1 MNSND
6 IGCYSEY
13 RIASALMS
21 QGYKISMPLNDSS
34 VYDMIVDSGSKLY
47 KIQIKGTTRKPQ
59 GNRRGVQVNI
69 TRNRKYSKTEIDFYA
84 IWVEYYKGYFFLK
97 NENQKQHIRFSNRNS
112 AVWDSA
118 IFYEC
123 GKSAITSIGKNQK
136 HHSRFI
142 FPI

>member
-1 MNSND
+1 MFVRNFPLNWGIFFINFEKMNSND

-13 RIASALMS
+13 RIACALMS

-69 TRNRKYSKTEIDFYA
+69 TRNRKYSKTEIDFYL

-97 NENQKQHIRFSNRNS
+97 NENQS
-112 AVWDSA
+112 AVNLHP
-118 IFYEC
+118 F
-123 GKSAITSIGKNQK
+123 GKYKQNFNTFVIQ
-136 HHSRFI
+136 
-142 FPI
+142 